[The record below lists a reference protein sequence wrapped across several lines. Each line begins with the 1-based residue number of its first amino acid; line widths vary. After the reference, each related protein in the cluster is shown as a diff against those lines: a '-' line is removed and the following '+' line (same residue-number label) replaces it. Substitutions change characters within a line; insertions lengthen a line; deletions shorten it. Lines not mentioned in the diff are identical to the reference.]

1 MRAGLLRAWSL
12 AVAAGLVN
20 AACGDERPIPPAPL
34 LADPAHP
41 APFTRQWLARP
52 GQGFL
57 GPLSLRGDTLV
68 GSGYDRRLVAMTL
81 AKGKTIWD
89 YRLPGGASA
98 GVVGSGDTIFAA
110 SDRPQGEVRAFERAH
125 GRDIWKQRHTGR
137 VATPLALVD
146 SLVVV
151 APLEGGVLAL
161 HRGDGRI
168 LWKDRGKAVIAA
180 PLPGV
185 NGEIVVTTGD
195 SLFRVS
201 ASDGKL
207 RGKAKS
213 PVPISV
219 PWIDADTS
227 VIVAGGDGAVAEIRK
242 SDLSTVWRATLDD
255 AVMVP
260 PTLSHDT
267 IWVAT
272 QKGTIYRIVRAKPQ
286 AEQLLSL
293 ANPISAAPTPWH
305 DLVLVGMADGTLRAF
320 DQTGAERWRI
330 AVGGPLYTPPIP
342 LPDGLLVLG
351 GRGDIHRFVQAP

>member
-1 MRAGLLRAWSL
+1 M
-12 AVAAGLVN
+12 AAGLVN
-20 AACGDERPIPPAPL
+20 AACGDVRPIPPAPL

-41 APFTRQWLARP
+41 APFTQRWLSRP

-57 GPLSLRGDTLV
+57 GPLSVRGDTLV

-81 AKGKTIWD
+81 DKGKKIWD
-89 YRLPGGASA
+89 YRLAGGASA
-98 GVVGSGDTIFAA
+98 GVVGSGDTVFAA

-125 GRDIWKQRHTGR
+125 GREIWKQRHTGR
-137 VATPLALVD
+137 IATALTLLD

-151 APLEGGVLAL
+151 APLEGGLLAL
-161 HRGDGRI
+161 DRRDGHI
-168 LWKDRGKAVIAA
+168 VWKDRGKAIVAA

-185 NGEIVVTTGD
+185 SGEILVTTGD

-219 PWIDADTS
+219 PWIDADSS

-242 SDLSTVWRATLDD
+242 GDLSVVWRAMLDD
-255 AVMVP
+255 AVIVP

-272 QKGTIYRIVRAKPQ
+272 QKGTIYRIPRANSR
-286 AEQLLSL
+286 AEQFLSL

-305 DLVLVGMADGTLRAF
+305 DLLLVGMADGTLRAF
-320 DQTGAERWRI
+320 DSTGAERWRI
-330 AVGGPLYTPPIP
+330 AVGGPLYSAPIP
-342 LPDGLLVLG
+342 LADGLLVLG
-351 GRGDIHRFVQAP
+351 GRGDLHRFVQAP